1 MTDTISNKLTNAIE
15 GWSAPDIG
23 PDIPHGDM
31 PGDKIVINAA
41 HIEKARIIFPR
52 LLPLLKMLWSR
63 MALHAP
69 WRPYAAVLG
78 SANLKRLHC
87 WRIICSRSAW
97 AAMYCPA
104 TTIPGVFPPKMM
116 QNVCAS
122 IVAAVSAAC

>member
-52 LLPLLKMLWSR
+52 LLPLLKNAMEQNG
-63 MALHAP
+63 AP
-69 WRPYAAVLG
+69 RAVAAVLG

>member
-52 LLPLLKMLWSR
+52 LLPLLKNAMEQNG
-63 MALHAP
+63 AP
-69 WRPYAAVLG
+69 RA
-78 SANLKRLHC
+78 
-87 WRIICSRSAW
+87 
-97 AAMYCPA
+97 
-104 TTIPGVFPPKMM
+104 
-116 QNVCAS
+116 
-122 IVAAVSAAC
+122 VAAVCGGSGRQI

>member
-52 LLPLLKMLWSR
+52 LLPLLKNAMEQNG
-63 MALHAP
+63 AP
-69 WRPYAAVLG
+69 RAVAAVCGG
-78 SANLKRLHC
+78 SGVGKSETASL
-87 WRIICSRSAW
+87 
-97 AAMYCPA
+97 A